1 MEKLNNSEAELI
13 TGITD
18 ENKRKTQ
25 IKEVLDETVCWN
37 LIDKYFRDDQYALV
51 KHHTDSYDDFFD
63 HRIKQIIV
71 ENNPI
76 QIRKN
81 FNSKTKSYDI
91 EINLYIGGKDG
102 NKIYLGSKPVVYD
115 GDKSHYMTPNEA
127 RLRNMTYSTSISYD
141 VDVEFIR
148 KNITGVDEKGKEL
161 PSETKTEYIVEN
173 RSFGRF
179 PIMTHSSKCVLRG
192 LPSNT
197 IHQMGE
203 CYNDNGGYFII
214 DGKEKAVIP
223 QEKFADNMMYIRE
236 YKDDT
241 SDYSYSCIMRTVS
254 ENASKPERTL
264 KIHILQ
270 ENDKYTM
277 GNIVVDIPNVRKP
290 VPLFILMRALGILS
304 DKSIMETILLD
315 LDKYKGLL
323 PLLRPCVHDA
333 GTIFTQQ
340 EALYFI
346 SILTKRNSIINTHDI
361 LMNYFLPQ
369 IGEDNYITKAYY
381 LGYMVL
387 ELLLVSKKIKMPTD
401 RDSFNFKRVE
411 LTGTLL
417 SKLFKEYY
425 LLQKR
430 DIYLRIDKM
439 IYFQHIK
446 MVSEDI
452 EKDDRVPDTSQV
464 TSQDKEVAELDEDK
478 FITMFTNHSNDFF
491 SKKIIEKGFKD
502 AFKGRWG
509 SEKHT
514 RRDGVVQDLN
524 RLSLNSA
531 LSQLRKLN
539 LPLDASAKVIGPRL
553 LHGSQYGLIDPID
566 TPDGG
571 NIGLHKYMSI
581 ATHVSSHIHIKN
593 MISWLQQNFKEYI
606 VDYHYEKSSYI
617 SSLVKIFVNERWIG
631 STSNPFE
638 LVSKFKLLRRIGCVH
653 WSVSIAFHISKNG
666 IYIYC
671 DEGRLMRPLLYV
683 ENGKLSLQLNRQMY
697 SKILSNDF
705 KWNNIIR
712 GTHDKKTDKYLTC
725 LTDFEPETMDTNGNG
740 GNGDEPIVNKNVLDL
755 NELEKKYKTKMS
767 VIDFMDT
774 NECEVSI
781 IAASED
787 KLNPETIGFTK
798 YSHMEIHPSLLFGVM
813 GNQVIYPE
821 NNPAT
826 RSLFFC
832 GQSKQAVSLYHSN
845 YQNRFDKTGIVLNYG
860 QTPLVKSRYLEH
872 IQRES
877 QPYGENAIVA
887 IMSYGGY
894 NVEDAILVNKGAL
907 DRGLFRT
914 TYFSCVEAREES
926 TTVPE
931 SNQDSKIQQVKRG
944 DNVIGK
950 KPKVEYQYLDE
961 NGIIKEGTKLNDK
974 IALIG
979 KVIKNPET
987 KDLIDA
993 SITPKKG
1000 QLGTVEKV
1008 FLSEDDEGFRIAKVK
1023 ISEER
1028 IPALGD
1034 KMASRSGQKG
1044 TIGLIIPQEDMPF
1057 TKDGIVP
1064 DLIINPHAIPSRMT
1078 IGQIIECILGKIC
1091 TNIGGF
1097 GDCTAYI
1104 NKGDKSQIYGKIL
1117 QDYGYSSSGNE
1128 ILYNGY
1134 TGEQLKS
1141 DIFIGPTYYMRLK
1154 HMVKD
1159 KINYRARGPKQ
1170 QLTRQTLQGRAND
1183 GGLRIGEMERDGIIA
1198 HGASCFLNES
1208 FMIRGDEYYMVV
1220 CNQSG
1225 TIAVYNTEKNAMY
1238 SLYSDGP
1245 LQFTEVANSDEK
1257 MVVKTISHHGRS
1269 FSIVRIPYTM
1279 KLLIQ
1284 ELQAMNIQMRLITE
1298 DNINRFDP
1306 ITFSNNIGNLLN
1318 EENVTKSVNKALI
1331 HMKNIVDLGAQTP
1344 SPDNELNE
1352 NNIIDVGDDK
1362 MNEIRGQHTPS
1373 NTPPNT
1379 NNSVQWQI
1387 PDTIEKN
1394 DNSSGDNSNEITIN
1408 TVPWGPNNN
1417 SGSLNLKENGNTPT
1431 VVFQNDDGSIGKA
1444 KLQNKEDI
1452 INGVNSG
1459 ASLLHK
1465 PDDEENNK
1473 GNDGDTEE
1481 SEENETKKIVTIEP

>member
-1 MEKLNNSEAELI
+1 METLKNSEVDLMNDEDKKKTLVKEI
-13 TGITD
+13 LD
-18 ENKRKTQ
+18 EN
-25 IKEVLDETVCWN
+25 VCWN
-37 LIDKYFRDDQYALV
+37 LINKYFTSDQYALV
-51 KHHTDSYDDFFD
+51 KHHIDSYDDFFD
-63 HRIKQIIV
+63 NRIKQIIV

-81 FNSKTKSYDI
+81 FNSKTKTYDI
-91 EINLYIGGKDG
+91 EINIYIGGRDG
-102 NKIYLGSKPVVYD
+102 SKIYLGSKPVIYD

-141 VDVEFIR
+141 ADVEFIH
-148 KNITGVDEKGKEL
+148 KNITGVDKDGKEL
-161 PSETKTEYIVEN
+161 PSETKTELTIEN

-179 PIMTHSSKCVLRG
+179 PIMIHSNKCVLRG
-192 LPSNT
+192 LPKNT

-214 DGKEKAVIP
+214 DGKEKAIIP

-236 YKDDT
+236 YKDDN

-264 KIHILQ
+264 KIHIVR

-290 VPLFILMRALGILS
+290 IPLFIVMRALGVLT
-304 DKSIMETILLD
+304 DKSIIETILLD

-333 GTIFTQQ
+333 GSIFTQQ
-340 EALYFI
+340 EALHFI

-369 IGEDNYITKAYY
+369 IGEDNYITKSYY

-387 ELLLVSKKIKMPTD
+387 ELLLVCKKIKMPTD

-425 LLQKR
+425 LKQKR
-430 DIYLRIDKM
+430 DIYLKIDKM
-439 IYFQHIK
+439 IYYQHIK
-446 MVSEDI
+446 TVSEDI
-452 EKDDRVPDTSQV
+452 EKDEQSQDT
-464 TSQDKEVAELDEDK
+464 TQDKEVAEFDKDK

-491 SKKIIEKGFKD
+491 SKKVIEKGFKD

-509 SEKHT
+509 AEKHT
-514 RRDGVVQDLN
+514 RLVGVVQDLN

-553 LHGSQYGLIDPID
+553 LHGSQYGIIDPID

-581 ATHVSSHIHIKN
+581 ATHISSHIHVEK
-593 MISWLQQNFKEYI
+593 MISWLHKNFKEYI
-606 VDYHYEKSSYI
+606 IDYHYEKYSYI
-617 SSLVKIFVNERWIG
+617 SSLIKIFVNELWIG
-631 STSNPFE
+631 STGNPFE

-671 DEGRLMRPLLYV
+671 DEGRLLRPLLYV
-683 ENGKLSLQLNRQMY
+683 ENDKLSLQLNKQMY
-697 SKILSNDF
+697 SKIQANDF
-705 KWNNIIR
+705 KWNNIIS
-712 GTHDKKTDKYLTC
+712 GTHDKITDKHLTC
-725 LTDFEPETMDTNGNG
+725 LTDFEPNAMNENGET
-740 GNGDEPIVNKNVLDL
+740 IVNENALDL
-755 NELEKKYKTKMS
+755 SELEKKYQSKMS
-767 VIDFMDT
+767 IIDFIDT
-774 NECEVSI
+774 NEAEVSI

-787 KLNPETIGFTK
+787 KLNTETRGFTK
-798 YSHMEIHPSLLFGVM
+798 YSHLEIHPSLLFGVM

-872 IQRES
+872 IQKDS

-894 NVEDAILVNKGAL
+894 NVEDAILVNQGAI

-914 TYFSCVEAREES
+914 TYFSSVEAREES
-926 TTVPE
+926 ASVPE
-931 SNQDSKIQQVKRG
+931 SNEDSKIQQVKKG
-944 DNVIGK
+944 DNVVGK
-950 KPKVEYQYLDE
+950 KPNIEYQYLDE
-961 NGIIKEGTKLNDK
+961 NGIIKEGTKLHDK

-979 KVIKNPET
+979 KVLKNPET
-987 KDLIDA
+987 KQLIDA
-993 SITPKKG
+993 TITPKKG
-1000 QLGTVEKV
+1000 QLGTVQKV

-1028 IPALGD
+1028 IPGIGD

-1104 NKGDKSQIYGKIL
+1104 NKGDKSHIFGKIL

-1208 FMIRGDEYYMVV
+1208 FMVRGDEYYMVV

-1225 TIAVYNTEKNAMY
+1225 TIAVYNTEKKAMY
-1238 SLYSDGP
+1238 SLHSDGP
-1245 LQFTEVANSDEK
+1245 LDFTEVANSDEK
-1257 MVVKTISHHGRS
+1257 MTVKTISHHGRS
-1269 FSIVRIPYTM
+1269 FSIVRVPYTM

-1284 ELQAMNIQMRLITE
+1284 ELQSMNIQMRLITE

-1306 ITFSNNIGNLLN
+1306 ITFSNNIGKLIK
-1318 EENVTKSVNKALI
+1318 EENENVSKTANKTLFD
-1331 HMKNIVDLGAQTP
+1331 MKNIMHLGAETP
-1344 SPDNELNE
+1344 PSINTNNDLNQIE
-1352 NNIIDVGDDK
+1352 P
-1362 MNEIRGQHTPS
+1362 HTPPS
-1373 NTPPNT
+1373 D

-1387 PDTIEKN
+1387 PDTPEKN
-1394 DNSSGDNSNEITIN
+1394 EEDDNSNEITVN
-1408 TVPWGPNNN
+1408 TVPWGPNNSN
-1417 SGSLNLKENGNTPT
+1417 SLNLQENKPT
-1431 VVFQNDDGSIGKA
+1431 VVFQNDDGTIGKA
-1444 KLQNKEDI
+1444 KLQNKEDV
-1452 INGVNSG
+1452 INEINSG

-1465 PDDEENNK
+1465 PEEEEKKK
-1473 GNDGDTEE
+1473 GNDDDDDNTEA
-1481 SEENETKKIVTIEP
+1481 SSNETKKIINIES

>member
-1 MEKLNNSEAELI
+1 M
-13 TGITD
+13 
-18 ENKRKTQ
+18 
-25 IKEVLDETVCWN
+25 
-37 LIDKYFRDDQYALV
+37 
-51 KHHTDSYDDFFD
+51 
-63 HRIKQIIV
+63 
-71 ENNPI
+71 
-76 QIRKN
+76 
-81 FNSKTKSYDI
+81 
-91 EINLYIGGKDG
+91 
-102 NKIYLGSKPVVYD
+102 
-115 GDKSHYMTPNEA
+115 
-127 RLRNMTYSTSISYD
+127 
-141 VDVEFIR
+141 
-148 KNITGVDEKGKEL
+148 
-161 PSETKTEYIVEN
+161 
-173 RSFGRF
+173 
-179 PIMTHSSKCVLRG
+179 
-192 LPSNT
+192 
-197 IHQMGE
+197 
-203 CYNDNGGYFII
+203 
-214 DGKEKAVIP
+214 
-223 QEKFADNMMYIRE
+223 
-236 YKDDT
+236 
-241 SDYSYSCIMRTVS
+241 
-254 ENASKPERTL
+254 
-264 KIHILQ
+264 
-270 ENDKYTM
+270 
-277 GNIVVDIPNVRKP
+277 
-290 VPLFILMRALGILS
+290 
-304 DKSIMETILLD
+304 
-315 LDKYKGLL
+315 
-323 PLLRPCVHDA
+323 
-333 GTIFTQQ
+333 
-340 EALYFI
+340 
-346 SILTKRNSIINTHDI
+346 
-361 LMNYFLPQ
+361 
-369 IGEDNYITKAYY
+369 
-381 LGYMVL
+381 
-387 ELLLVSKKIKMPTD
+387 
-401 RDSFNFKRVE
+401 
-411 LTGTLL
+411 
-417 SKLFKEYY
+417 
-425 LLQKR
+425 
-430 DIYLRIDKM
+430 
-439 IYFQHIK
+439 
-446 MVSEDI
+446 
-452 EKDDRVPDTSQV
+452 
-464 TSQDKEVAELDEDK
+464 
-478 FITMFTNHSNDFF
+478 
-491 SKKIIEKGFKD
+491 
-502 AFKGRWG
+502 
-509 SEKHT
+509 
-514 RRDGVVQDLN
+514 
-524 RLSLNSA
+524 NSA

-553 LHGSQYGLIDPID
+553 LHGSQYGIIDPID

-581 ATHVSSHIHIKN
+581 ATHISSHIHVKK

-606 VDYHYEKSSYI
+606 IDYHYEKHSYI
-617 SSLVKIFVNERWIG
+617 SSLIKIFVNELWIG
-631 STSNPFE
+631 STNNPFE

-671 DEGRLMRPLLYV
+671 DEGRLLRPLLYV
-683 ENGKLSLQLNRQMY
+683 ENDKLSLQLNKQMY
-697 SKILSNDF
+697 SKIQANDF
-705 KWNNIIR
+705 KWNNIIS
-712 GTHDKKTDKYLTC
+712 GTHDKKIDKHLTC
-725 LTDFEPETMDTNGNG
+725 LVDFEPSSTTNENGET
-740 GNGDEPIVNKNVLDL
+740 IVNENTLDL
-755 NELEKKYKTKMS
+755 NELEKKYQSKMS
-767 VIDFMDT
+767 IIEFIDT
-774 NECEVSI
+774 NETEVSI

-787 KLNPETIGFTK
+787 KLNTETRGFTK

-894 NVEDAILVNKGAL
+894 NVEDAILVNKGAI

-926 TTVPE
+926 TSIPE
-931 SNQDSKIQQVKRG
+931 SNVDSKIQQVKKG

-961 NGIIKEGTKLNDK
+961 YGLIKEGTKLNDK

-979 KVIKNPET
+979 KVIKNAET

-1028 IPALGD
+1028 IPAIGD

-1134 TGEQLKS
+1134 TGEQLKT

-1208 FMIRGDEYYMVV
+1208 FMVRGDEYYMVI

-1225 TIAVYNTEKNAMY
+1225 TIAVYNTVKKAMY
-1238 SLYSDGP
+1238 SLHSDGP
-1245 LQFTEVANSDEK
+1245 LEFTEVANSDEK

-1284 ELQAMNIQMRLITE
+1284 ELQVMNIQMRLITE
-1298 DNINRFDP
+1298 DNINQFDP
-1306 ITFSNNIGNLLN
+1306 ITFSNNIGKLIK
-1318 EENVTKSVNKALI
+1318 EENVNISATKALHGI
-1331 HMKNIVDLGAQTP
+1331 KSINELGAQTP
-1344 SPDNELNE
+1344 SIDTNDINNTNNTNNTIHWDPNNDSNEFE
-1352 NNIIDVGDDK
+1352 PHTPPIYSPHIHTPHSP
-1362 MNEIRGQHTPS
+1362 HTPS
-1373 NTPPNT
+1373 NTPPHNT
-1379 NNSVQWQI
+1379 
-1387 PDTIEKN
+1387 
-1394 DNSSGDNSNEITIN
+1394 DNSNEITIN
-1408 TVPWGPNNN
+1408 TVPWGPNNSN
-1417 SGSLNLKENGNTPT
+1417 SLNLQENKPT

-1444 KLQNKEDI
+1444 KLQKKEDV
-1452 INGVNSG
+1452 INELNSG
-1459 ASLLHK
+1459 ANLLQK
-1465 PDDEENNK
+1465 NEEEDEKKKKNNDD
-1473 GNDGDTEE
+1473 DTEA
-1481 SEENETKKIVTIEP
+1481 SSNDTKKIITTEP